1 MDYEYSS
8 MGNRIKLRRQE
19 LRLKQSELAEQVG
32 ISNNH
37 MSAIETGHQ
46 NLSMDIFFRICICL
60 KVTPDYLLLGNM
72 HAQNI
77 PDNIADKL
85 RLCSQS
91 DIKLA
96 EDIIEILVLRNRD
109 AHIL

>member
-1 MDYEYSS
+1 MEFEYSS
-8 MGNRIKLRRQE
+8 MGNRIKIRRQE
-19 LRLKQSELAEQVG
+19 LKLKQSELAEQIG

-46 NLSMDIFFRICICL
+46 NLSMEIFYQLCICL

-77 PDNIADKL
+77 PENIADKL

-96 EDIIEILVLRNRD
+96 DAIIEILVLRNRN